1 MKKNDRIGGSGKKA
15 LILMVSL
22 VAILAVSVGGVLAWL
37 ATSSK
42 DVTNTFAP
50 GDTEIEI
57 EEKFENNVKS
67 DVKVINKGNI
77 PVYIRANLVFTWKD
91 SAGNIIERPADATLT
106 VDYGNGDWVKGS
118 DGFWYYTKPVA
129 AAADGGKTT
138 NLIDRATI
146 KFPEGKGYKMDLEVM
161 AQSIQAEPK
170 DAVEG
175 AWGVTVNS
183 DGSLKVVR

>member
-1 MKKNDRIGGSGKKA
+1 M
-15 LILMVSL
+15 
-22 VAILAVSVGGVLAWL
+22 LAWL
-37 ATSSK
+37 ATSSGEVK
-42 DVTNTFAP
+42 NTFAP
-50 GDTEIEI
+50 GKTDIEI

-91 SAGNIIERPADATLT
+91 SAGNIIEKPADATLT
-106 VDYGNGDWVKGS
+106 VDHGNGDWVKGS

-129 AAADGGKTT
+129 VKGSTT
-138 NLIDRATI
+138 NIINKATI
-146 KFPEGKGYKMDLEVM
+146 EFPEGKGYKMDLEVM

-183 DGSLKVVR
+183 DGSLTVVR

>member
-1 MKKNDRIGGSGKKA
+1 MKRNDRKGGSGKKA
-15 LILMVSL
+15 LILMISL

-50 GDTEIEI
+50 GDTKTEI
-57 EEKFENNVKS
+57 EEDFDGRTKKNVY
-67 DVKVINKGNI
+67 VTNKGNI

-129 AAADGGKTT
+129 ADGGKTT

-146 KFPEGKGYKMDLEVM
+146 NKGYQMDLEVM
-161 AQSIQAEPK
+161 AQSIQAEPTNAVVDSW
-170 DAVEG
+170 DAVKSVD
-175 AWGVTVNS
+175 AN
-183 DGSLKVVR
+183 GSLNVQ

>member
-37 ATSSK
+37 ATSSN

-91 SAGNIIERPADATLT
+91 SAGNIIEKPADATLT
-106 VDYGNGDWVKGS
+106 VDHGNGDWVKGS

-129 AAADGGKTT
+129 VKGSTT
-138 NLIDRATI
+138 NIINKATI
-146 KFPEGKGYKMDLEVM
+146 EFPEGKGYKMDLEVM

-170 DAVEG
+170 GAVEG
-175 AWGVTVNS
+175 AWGVTVSS
-183 DGSLKVVR
+183 DGSLNVR

>member
-1 MKKNDRIGGSGKKA
+1 MKRNDRKGGSGKKA
-15 LILMVSL
+15 LVLMVSL

-37 ATSSK
+37 ATSSGEVK
-42 DVTNTFAP
+42 NTFAP
-50 GDTEIEI
+50 GKTDIEI

-67 DVKVINKGNI
+67 DVYVTNKGNI

-91 SAGNIIERPADATLT
+91 SAGNIIEKPADATLT
-106 VDYGNGDWVKGS
+106 VTPENPTGWVKGS

-129 AAADGGKTT
+129 VKGSTT
-138 NLIDRATI
+138 NIINKATI
-146 KFPEGKGYKMDLEVM
+146 EFPEGKGYKMDLEVM

-183 DGSLKVVR
+183 DGSLTVVR

>member
-1 MKKNDRIGGSGKKA
+1 MKRNDRKGGSGKKA

-37 ATSSK
+37 ATSSGEVK
-42 DVTNTFAP
+42 NTFAP
-50 GDTEIEI
+50 GKTDIEI

-67 DVKVINKGNI
+67 DVYVTNKGNI

-91 SAGNIIERPADATLT
+91 SAGNIIEKPADATLT
-106 VDYGNGDWVKGS
+106 VTPENPTGWVKGS

-129 AAADGGKTT
+129 ADGGKTT

-146 KFPEGKGYKMDLEVM
+146 EFPEGKGYKMDLEVM

-183 DGSLKVVR
+183 DGSLTVVR